1 MSRHALHTNSEPS
14 TQLPASFAR
23 PSSAGPSSA
32 GPSFARTQPMPL
44 QSAQRNPYIVTTGG
58 EQGEPQASHGGGA
71 GNHQQQHALEIIK
84 HTCTFKGLE
93 VWENVEQL
101 YSAAKELTGNLRQWS
116 TGDVPTDF
124 KRELLGAD
132 DVQQQALFGA
142 TNEVCNFL
150 EEQWN
155 HDLGQVPAFQH
166 DFKDIV
172 VWMSKQNNETEST
185 MFIGMC
191 HRAEITQFVS
201 FTLKRTKNEEDT
213 LVHMYVGYQPI
224 KMRGTW
230 LTDVLS
236 DDDVA
241 TQQHVHYIN
250 AGFVASSTDPGVMM
264 IRDWVQ
270 DTDQQAPTDSPP
282 PTMAAFYLDPDI
294 DEHNAFITY
303 LDLDNVTELDDF
315 NTPASGHDINIT
327 GSRFISALP
336 EILESIG
343 HASFPGNVTIRNY
356 DDTDYQMYYVPK
368 LEWIQTRVVKDRNPT
383 YCVCLSLAPHG
394 FDGTH
399 YDTHEIYLYW
409 SNAAGQQA
417 GDYIVG
423 YNGVHKIAL
432 GIHTD
437 HPHNAEAL
445 RVLHSFLAAS
455 SGPPGSGPDP
465 SASGD
470 GSHAAWECNAVDEL
484 FWHTTASMI
493 LGIDDTATRD
503 DCLKA
508 FIRAIALRL
517 FDVNVSATAHITL
530 HGRHDGHHAIVGEQF
545 HVIARTEGGR
555 MRIFYIGPDH
565 PKHCT
570 RCSDHDAYGDG
581 GAAHAV

>member
-1 MSRHALHTNSEPS
+1 
-14 TQLPASFAR
+14 
-23 PSSAGPSSA
+23 
-32 GPSFARTQPMPL
+32 MPL

-241 TQQHVHYIN
+241 TQQHVHFIN
-250 AGFVASSTDPGVMM
+250 ASKVASSTDPGVTM
-264 IRDWVQ
+264 IRDWTQ

-315 NTPASGHDINIT
+315 NTPASGQDINIT
-327 GSRFISALP
+327 GSRFIQALP
-336 EILESIG
+336 EILERIG

-356 DDTDYQMYYVPK
+356 DDTRYRMYYVPK

-383 YCVCLSLAPHG
+383 YCVCLSLAQHG

-409 SNAAGQQA
+409 SNADGQQA

-445 RVLHSFLAAS
+445 RVLHEILKSKQRTRPISIWRRVPCSVGVQRSRRTLLAY
-455 SGPPGSGPDP
+455 
-465 SASGD
+465 
-470 GSHAAWECNAVDEL
+470 H
-484 FWHTTASMI
+484 
-493 LGIDDTATRD
+493 
-503 DCLKA
+503 
-508 FIRAIALRL
+508 
-517 FDVNVSATAHITL
+517 
-530 HGRHDGHHAIVGEQF
+530 
-545 HVIARTEGGR
+545 
-555 MRIFYIGPDH
+555 
-565 PKHCT
+565 
-570 RCSDHDAYGDG
+570 SDHDFG
-581 GAAHAV
+581 HR